1 LKRAYL
7 VELRKKNNLTQK
19 YVAMKLSIKQNTFS
33 MIENGQRRTKL
44 TLELINGFSE
54 VFNVPITQIIELE
67 SKYQEELKTSRK
79 GINTYNE
86 KVV

>member
-1 LKRAYL
+1 MKRAYL

>member
-1 LKRAYL
+1 MKRAYL

-54 VFNVPITQIIELE
+54 VFNVPITQIIEFE
-67 SKYQEELKTSRK
+67 NKYQEELKA
-79 GINTYNE
+79 GINACDKTA
-86 KVV
+86 